1 MLTLSSNLLLG
12 VVQGPAVSASPESWL
27 GIQVLALASVA
38 QLLGVSPYNGKFAGL
53 IPGQDM
59 GLGCGSNP
67 WSGHVRSPSGACGRQ
82 PLCVSFSHQC
92 FSLSLPLSK
101 GNEKIPLDED
111 KIIKIKIANKRNVSS
126 WAPSQTYEIR
136 ICILTRF
143 PTIHV
148 HIIM

>member
-1 MLTLSSNLLLG
+1 M
-12 VVQGPAVSASPESWL
+12 GP
-27 GIQVLALASVA
+27 
-38 QLLGVSPYNGKFAGL
+38 
-53 IPGQDM
+53 IPGPGTYD
-59 GLGCGSNP
+59 P
-67 WSGHVRSPSGACGRQ
+67 HPGHVGGNQSAF
-82 PLCVSFSHQC
+82 LSHISV
-92 FSLSLPLSK
+92 SLSLPLSK